1 MYLPAF
7 DSTGLCVG
15 GACEKPVYLC
25 FVDRVFICK
34 YGVHACVLSVI
45 RGRGR
50 GMLAWPVARRTCLV
64 FGSDQKEKC
73 RVTV

>member
-1 MYLPAF
+1 M
-7 DSTGLCVG
+7 
-15 GACEKPVYLC
+15 YLC

-34 YGVHACVLSVI
+34 YGMHACVLSVI

-50 GMLAWPVARRTCLV
+50 GMLAWPVARCTCLV

>member
-50 GMLAWPVARRTCLV
+50 GMRWRGRSRVARVSCL
-64 FGSDQKEKC
+64 DQTRK
-73 RVTV
+73 RSVV

>member
-1 MYLPAF
+1 M
-7 DSTGLCVG
+7 
-15 GACEKPVYLC
+15 YLC

-34 YGVHACVLSVI
+34 YGMHACVLSVI

-73 RVTV
+73 RVTVKVSRQCVSTDHTRSCK